1 MGISVWKRQLQE
13 ELSFLA
19 MDCLPLGGPI
29 TSYCVECMPMFK
41 DTYKV
46 YVALKTFGIPS
57 SEIKYLLGS
66 CLEVTAWNLATVF
79 SWHY

>member
-1 MGISVWKRQLQE
+1 MNGLQLKADKEMTIKFMGISVWKRQLQE

-46 YVALKTFGIPS
+46 YVALKTFGIP
-57 SEIKYLLGS
+57 
-66 CLEVTAWNLATVF
+66 AWN
-79 SWHY
+79 